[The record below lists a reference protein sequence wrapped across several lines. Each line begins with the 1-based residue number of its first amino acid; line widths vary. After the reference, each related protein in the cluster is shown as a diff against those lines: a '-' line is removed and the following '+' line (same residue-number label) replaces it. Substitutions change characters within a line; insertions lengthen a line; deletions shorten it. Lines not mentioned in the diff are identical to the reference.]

1 VLEHDVQV
9 LCSEEDG
16 AVPPQLRQPNCPS
29 PSDLARLLMS
39 SMLTYAIGMAFRFA
53 PEVYSLGL
61 CQQDS
66 WSELSASE
74 CVLSRPRPKT
84 RLLL

>member
-1 VLEHDVQV
+1 
-9 LCSEEDG
+9 
-16 AVPPQLRQPNCPS
+16 
-29 PSDLARLLMS
+29 
-39 SMLTYAIGMAFRFA
+39 MLTYAIGMAFRFA